1 MQTEVLNVTGMTTED
16 CSETVMRTIKA
27 IDGVTNVSVSFPQ
40 NRAIVQ
46 FDEDQTAPQ
55 EMAAALA
62 KAGFGVKKVSFDEP
76 QSCGGC
82 CGKCGG

>member
-1 MQTEVLNVTGMTTED
+1 MQTEVLNVTGMTSED
-16 CSETVMRTIKA
+16 CTETVMRALKS
-27 IDGVTNVSVSFPQ
+27 IDGVNTVSVSYPQ

-46 FDEDQTAPQ
+46 FDEDQTASP
-55 EMAAALA
+55 EMAAVLA